1 VKGRKQCVMDT
12 IRNHDLDFIGIQET
26 KTKKNFQLLRCFSWE
41 ETILLELLT
50 FSRINW

>member
-26 KTKKNFQLLRCFSWE
+26 KTKKLPI
-41 ETILLELLT
+41 T
-50 FSRINW
+50 